1 MTISRL
7 ALRSAAGF
15 TAVSL
20 GLLACAGLASAGD
33 KPQVNVRPNAGI
45 SITGLSLGVGV
56 GSVNLGVNADVNV
69 SINAGVGLDVSDG
82 IDLNA
87 TVDAD
92 AGVGLGVNALDGAV
106 DADVDVNADIG
117 VDANVGIGDGIR
129 KAATAKIA
137 QRQAK
142 LKIKATPRDA
152 GPQVAVKP
160 TGSVSITGLSL
171 GAGVGSIN
179 AVVTGNANVDLNC
192 AAGAGVNGGVTVN
205 ASCAGNVGAGVGL
218 VVGGNGEG
226 RKSKAEDIR
235 AAAKAK
241 IAERAAR

>member
-33 KPQVNVRPNAGI
+33 KPQAGIRPNVGI
-45 SITGLSLGVGV
+45 SITGLSLGASVGSINVGV
-56 GSVNLGVNADVNV
+56 NGDVNV
-69 SINAGVGLDVSDG
+69 SLNGSVGLDVSDG
-82 IDLNA
+82 IGLTA

-92 AGVGLGVNALDGAV
+92 AGVGLGINALDGAV
-106 DADVDVNADIG
+106 DADVNVSADIG
-117 VDANVGIGDGIR
+117 ANADVSLGDGIR
-129 KAATAKIA
+129 KAATAKITG
-137 QRQAK
+137 RQATV
-142 LKIKATPRDA
+142 KAKPRDA
-152 GPQVAVKP
+152 GPQVAVNP
-160 TGSVSITGLSL
+160 TASAGITGLSL
-171 GAGVGSIN
+171 GAGAGSVN
-179 AVVTGNANVDLNC
+179 AVVVGNASIGLNC

-205 ASCAGNVGAGVGL
+205 ASCDGNVGAGLGL
-218 VVGGNGEG
+218 TVGGNGEG
-226 RKSKAEDIR
+226 RKSKSEGIR